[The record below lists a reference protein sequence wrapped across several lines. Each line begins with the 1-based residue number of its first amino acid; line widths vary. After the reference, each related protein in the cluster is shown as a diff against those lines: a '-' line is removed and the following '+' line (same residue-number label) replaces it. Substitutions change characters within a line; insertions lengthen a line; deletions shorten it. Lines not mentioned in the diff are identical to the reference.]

1 MYYYDTIIIICLFSD
16 CLMIFSFIIQLKK
29 IHGNVFVSILRV
41 LGDEGC
47 DVNQL
52 MRTRAPVYIP
62 CRFTQRLAVDQK
74 SRSQIDDA
82 YFAFCVSFGV
92 KYVLKLFTFIVD
104 SYSSRNCSA
113 FLGLQDFTVMRGG
126 VYFDFT
132 RDRQFTMGGPVQ
144 LYTSLA

>member
-16 CLMIFSFIIQLKK
+16 CLIFSFIIKLLK
-29 IHGNVFVSILRV
+29 IRGNVFVSILRV

-52 MRTRAPVYIP
+52 MRTHAPVYIP

-82 YFAFCVSFGV
+82 FFCVLCLIRCQICV
-92 KYVLKLFTFIVD
+92 KIIHIY
-104 SYSSRNCSA
+104 C
-113 FLGLQDFTVMRGG
+113 
-126 VYFDFT
+126 
-132 RDRQFTMGGPVQ
+132 
-144 LYTSLA
+144 